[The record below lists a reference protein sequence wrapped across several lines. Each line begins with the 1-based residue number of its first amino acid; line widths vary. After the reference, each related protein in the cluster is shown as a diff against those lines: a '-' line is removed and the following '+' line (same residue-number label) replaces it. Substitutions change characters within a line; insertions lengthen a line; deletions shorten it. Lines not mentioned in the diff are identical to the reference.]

1 MASIATL
8 GQGLVNPL
16 AASAATSAAP
26 TAGTAVTS
34 IAAPPAGKYRV
45 CTFTRQTGTPDALG
59 RNMVLRMGTTVIVTL
74 DSYATPGSV
83 DEIEVQCDGS
93 GTINI
98 VTGATNAGAGAVYN
112 GCLIAVR
119 LAA

>member
-1 MASIATL
+1 MAAIATL
-8 GQGLVNPL
+8 GQGLANPL

-45 CTFTRQTGTPDALG
+45 VAVTRQSGTPDALN
-59 RNMVLRMGTTVIVTL
+59 RNMLLRMGTTVIVTL
-74 DSYATPGSV
+74 DSYASPGSV

-93 GTINI
+93 GTLNI
-98 VTGATNAGAGAVYN
+98 ITGATNAGAGAVYN
-112 GCLIAVR
+112 GCLVAVK

>member
-83 DEIEVQCDGS
+83 DEIEVLCDAS
-93 GTINI
+93 GTLNI
-98 VTGATNAGAGAVYN
+98 ITGAANGGAGAVYI